1 MAKNQ
6 LIFRT
11 KEAVYLPIE
20 NVNGKFI
27 LANNSST
34 IANFIP
40 GTDGSVI
47 KAIKFKVDFTGKNYT
62 GLVLQLALT
71 ESGTTTILHN
81 EAADSLVIDS
91 TRNLIT
97 EISTTVDDNNKPYL
111 ALESGQ
117 VLTLRFFTNNGN
129 IGIDSSSTGYIQAE
143 NY

>member
-11 KEAVYLPIE
+11 KKAVYLPIE
-20 NVNGKFI
+20 NIKNQNLYYDTPV
-27 LANNSST
+27 T
-34 IANFIP
+34 IANFTP

-47 KAIKFKVDFTGKNYT
+47 KAIKFKVDFSAVYFLDKV
-62 GLVLQLALT
+62 VLQLTLT
-71 ESGTTTILHN
+71 ENGTTTVLH
-81 EAADSLVIDS
+81 EEEVITLDF

-117 VLTLRFFTNNGN
+117 VLTLKIIPTSTGYLKAP
-129 IGIDSSSTGYIQAE
+129 STGYIQAE